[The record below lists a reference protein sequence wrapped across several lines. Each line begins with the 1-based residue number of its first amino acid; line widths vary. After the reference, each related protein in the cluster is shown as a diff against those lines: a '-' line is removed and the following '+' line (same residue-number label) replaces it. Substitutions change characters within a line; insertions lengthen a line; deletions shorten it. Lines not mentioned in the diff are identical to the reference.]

1 VIQTAGAIAIL
12 WDKLSGSSVAI
23 LILVAALDKP
33 LSSPG
38 GRSSMSFAFY
48 RSPDRNCRVV
58 QRSSGLGIG
67 EYARL
72 WPCALAVFVLVLSPL
87 LIQRVAIA
95 QAQATRRILILNE
108 TNPSYP
114 AIRIIYE
121 GIQTALSNSPYH
133 VQFFTEYLDTGLFPD
148 PAVQQELRDFYI
160 RKYRNR
166 QPDVIITVGS
176 APLKF
181 MEEAHQTAFPR
192 VPIVFCLPIG
202 NVLSAPAL
210 GSDFTGVGSD
220 MAPVET
226 LEIALR
232 LQPGTKHVVVV
243 GGASDFDRHE
253 QDIVRQQIKG
263 FTDHLEI
270 TYMTDVAVS
279 ELLER
284 LKHLPRHTLVLLL
297 SFGRDAEGTPFKSNE
312 IGPLVAASANA
323 PVFSLYDVFL
333 DHGEVG
339 GYLSN
344 LGEQGKVAGG
354 MALRILRGQKPQ
366 DIPRVKGI
374 NTYMFDWRAVKRWGL
389 KEREIPPGSVVLN
402 RQPTV
407 WESYKWYIIGGLSLI
422 TLEGILIAAL
432 LWQRVRRRKTENEL
446 ALMFDR
452 LRLAVEAGRS
462 VGWDADLKKDRNRW
476 FGDLRT
482 MFGIQ
487 TDNHNSHVQ
496 NFRSYVHPE
505 DLGAYE
511 TGIAEARDKRAPY
524 AAEFRVVRQDGD
536 LRWISAKG
544 KFYFTPNG
552 EPERMLG
559 MATDITERK
568 LAEETLASL
577 SGRLIQAQEAE
588 RSRIARDIHDD
599 YQQRLA
605 MLSIDLEH
613 LAKDLE
619 RDYPE
624 GSDRLRELWDRVGE
638 LGSDLHS
645 LSHGLHS
652 STLDNLGL
660 VAALR
665 SLCAEFKDY
674 HSIDVNFVE
683 ESVPRNIP
691 REAALCLFRITQEAL
706 QNVKKHSRA
715 DSAEVRA
722 EGLEQKIHLS
732 ISDCGTGFDQGAA
745 SRKSGIGIL
754 SMEERVRLVGGQFT
768 VHSRPMEGT
777 KIDVWVPI
785 GS

>member
-1 VIQTAGAIAIL
+1 V
-12 WDKLSGSSVAI
+12 
-23 LILVAALDKP
+23 
-33 LSSPG
+33 
-38 GRSSMSFAFY
+38 SFAFY
-48 RSPDRNCRVV
+48 GLQGKNYRTVQSLFGKGVREQGRV
-58 QRSSGLGIG
+58 
-67 EYARL
+67 
-72 WPCALAVFVLVLSPL
+72 WPCGLAVFVLVLSFL
-87 LIQRVAIA
+87 LIQGVATA
-95 QAQATRRILILNE
+95 QVQATRRILILNE

-114 AIRIIYE
+114 AIRIINQ

-133 VQFFTEYLDTGLFPD
+133 LQFFSEYLDTGLFPD
-148 PAVQQELRDFYI
+148 PAVQQEFRDFYI

-181 MEEAHQTAFPR
+181 MQEAHQTAFPG

-232 LQPGTKHVVVV
+232 LQRGTEHVVVV
-243 GGASDFDRHE
+243 GGVSDFDRHE
-253 QDIVRQQIKG
+253 QAIVRQQIKG

-270 TYMTDVAVS
+270 TYMTDVSVS

-312 IGPLVAASANA
+312 IGPLVAAAANA

-333 DHGEVG
+333 GHGEVG

-354 MALRILRGQKPQ
+354 MALRILRGETPQ
-366 DIPRVKGI
+366 DIPRLKGV
-374 NTYMFDWRAVKRWGL
+374 NTYMFDWRAVKHWGL
-389 KEREIPPGSVVLN
+389 KESEIPPGSIVLN
-402 RQPTV
+402 QQPTA

-422 TLEGILIAAL
+422 TLEGALIAAL
-432 LWQRVRRRKTENEL
+432 IWQRTRRRRTESEL
-446 ALMFDR
+446 ALMYDR
-452 LRLAVEAGRS
+452 LRMAVEAGRS
-462 VGWDADLKKDRNRW
+462 VGWDADLRKGRNRW
-476 FGDLRT
+476 FGDLQT
-482 MFGIQ
+482 IFGIQ
-487 TDNHNSHVQ
+487 GDNHNGQ
-496 NFRSYVHPE
+496 LGDFRNHVHPE
-505 DLGAYE
+505 DLEAYE
-511 TGIAEARDKRAPY
+511 TAVAEARDKRGPY
-524 AAEFRVVRQDGD
+524 AAEFRVVRKDGGS
-536 LRWISAKG
+536 RWISAKG
-544 KFYFTPNG
+544 NFYFTPNG

-588 RSRIARDIHDD
+588 RSRIAREIHDD

-605 MLSIDLEH
+605 MLSIDLE
-613 LAKDLE
+613 DLGQYLE
-619 RDYPE
+619 QDSE
-624 GSDRLRELWDRVGE
+624 GSDRLRELWDRAGE
-638 LGSDLHS
+638 LGADLHS
-645 LSHGLHS
+645 LSHRLHS

-665 SLCAEFKDY
+665 SLCAEFSDY

-683 ESVPRNIP
+683 ENVPRNIP
-691 REAALCLFRITQEAL
+691 REVALCLFRITQEAL
-706 QNVKKHSRA
+706 QNVKKHSCA
-715 DSAEVRA
+715 DSAEVRV
-722 EGLEQKIHLS
+722 EGLERKIHLS
-732 ISDCGTGFDQGAA
+732 ISDRGAGFDQGVA
-745 SRKSGIGIL
+745 SRQSGIGIR
-754 SMEERVRLVGGQFT
+754 SMEERVRLVGGQFS
-768 VHSRPMEGT
+768 VHSRPMEGA

-785 GS
+785 GG